1 MGLIDEVLDHDG
13 DTLNEIVLPLMNV
26 ARRMPNGDVNP
37 YEPSQAQFYMTT
49 AATEVN
55 LCI

>member
-26 ARRMPNGDVNP
+26 ARRMPNGEVNP
-37 YEPSQAQFYMTT
+37 YEPHQA
-49 AATEVN
+49 
-55 LCI
+55 